1 VVSVSNG
8 EMRIA
13 AILET
18 TADFHMIRVTVG
30 QRAQVTGDPSKQGT
44 KVPMLPTE
52 EERAKEVVVEEKA
65 VEAAKEDEEAKEA
78 KAVKAVREATV
89 AKEVR
94 GVKVAHLATCVG
106 IGPRGVVGEVLEI
119 VDFHTT
125 RKQKGGQNLVET
137 SREETVDGGQTVGS
151 PTMRATQ
158 RVDKDQHQQPGVREP
173 IVLKGNHLM

>member
-18 TADFHMIRVTVG
+18 TADFPTIRVTVG
-30 QRAQVTGDPSKQGT
+30 QRVQVTGDPSKQGT

-52 EERAKEVVVEEKA
+52 EERAKEVVE
-65 VEAAKEDEEAKEA
+65 EA
-78 KAVKAVREATV
+78 KAVKVVREATV
-89 AKEVR
+89 AKKVR

-106 IGPRGVVGEVLEI
+106 IGPRGVAGEVLEI
-119 VDFHTT
+119 VDLHTT
-125 RKQKGGQNLVET
+125 RKRKGGQNLVET

-151 PTMRATQ
+151 PTVRATQ
-158 RVDKDQHQQPGVREP
+158 QVDKDQHQQPGVRYP
-173 IVLKGNHLM
+173 IVLKGRHLR